1 MKILITAYACEPYRG
16 SEAGTAWNIVC
27 RLAATHEVTV
37 VTRANN
43 SGVIDK
49 YLIENSI
56 PRLSFLYVDPPN
68 WTLCLKKLG
77 LLTVQLF
84 YFLWQLAVT
93 TRLQKEFRRQ
103 TYDVYHHISFNS
115 FEVPPFSALFI
126 GQTPFVW
133 GPVGGGQTV
142 SVNMLNW
149 FGTKGKLIE
158 VLRNFRVQ
166 ISAYNPLCILVLKK
180 AHLVYF
186 ANQETQELLARWCG
200 GRHEMMID
208 VGVDITKFSDKD
220 QKKKTGDIT
229 QILFAGSIEPRK
241 GGALLLSAMSRLKQI
256 NNRFVCKIVGDG
268 PDKSALEKSSELLG
282 LEKNVIFMGRVSHD
296 EMNRVFSEADV
307 FTFPSLRD
315 TSGAIVLEAMA
326 MEIPT
331 VCIDH
336 QGAAIMVDKTSG
348 LKIAPD
354 SPDKMAE
361 AIAVAISS
369 LMEDDVICKKMGI
382 AARERVTQEYDWSVR
397 VQRTDEDYQELV
409 C

>member
-1 MKILITAYACEPYRG
+1 MLNGLTFLHMGLARAGFFGFCLAGGHAKSKKSAPSDISKSKGATYSQMGRLVQIPLFVLFLYR
-16 SEAGTAWNIVC
+16 S
-27 RLAATHEVTV
+27 LHEV
-37 VTRANN
+37 RQ
-43 SGVIDK
+43 
-49 YLIENSI
+49 
-56 PRLSFLYVDPPN
+56 PP
-68 WTLCLKKLG
+68 L
-77 LLTVQLF
+77 
-84 YFLWQLAVT
+84 
-93 TRLQKEFRRQ
+93 
-103 TYDVYHHISFNS
+103 
-115 FEVPPFSALFI
+115 P
-126 GQTPFVW
+126 

>member
-1 MKILITAYACEPYRG
+1 
-16 SEAGTAWNIVC
+16 
-27 RLAATHEVTV
+27 
-37 VTRANN
+37 
-43 SGVIDK
+43 
-49 YLIENSI
+49 
-56 PRLSFLYVDPPN
+56 
-68 WTLCLKKLG
+68 
-77 LLTVQLF
+77 
-84 YFLWQLAVT
+84 
-93 TRLQKEFRRQ
+93 
-103 TYDVYHHISFNS
+103 
-115 FEVPPFSALFI
+115 
-126 GQTPFVW
+126 
-133 GPVGGGQTV
+133 
-142 SVNMLNW
+142 
-149 FGTKGKLIE
+149 
-158 VLRNFRVQ
+158 
-166 ISAYNPLCILVLKK
+166 
-180 AHLVYF
+180 
-186 ANQETQELLARWCG
+186 
-200 GRHEMMID
+200 MMID